1 MFMEFLNKNIEE
13 ITRPLNITMFK
24 KDNGYIIDSKSCMY
38 SCIEQMNKNNINKLY
53 VEQDGL
59 IIGDIAIKDILN
71 FFNKEMQLNSL
82 MIQQAFESIQEA
94 VCIINKHGK
103 VILWNEKAENL
114 YGIEK
119 DEIIGKKLQEYFSK
133 SMSDE
138 VLQTLEVVDYIYHS
152 PKEDCHIVISASPII
167 VNGELVG
174 AISTDRDVSEVR
186 KLKEK
191 LKEANDTIEFLR
203 NEVTTKIKDDFDD
216 VIGNNIEIQ
225 KQIKISKQVAKFNIP
240 VLITGESGTGKEVF
254 LRAIHKHSGVK
265 GKFVP
270 VNCSAIPSE
279 LFESEFF
286 GYEYGAFTG
295 ASKEGKDG
303 YFKLAQLGTVF
314 LDEIGDMPISMQTK
328 LLRVLQEKKIKPVGS
343 DKSINV
349 DFRLVSATNK
359 NLEELIK
366 KGAFREDLYY
376 RLNVVNINIPPLRKR
391 KEDIPL
397 FIEYFLKEI
406 CGENNV
412 SLPIIEEDAL
422 NELLNYSW
430 PGNVREL
437 RNIMQY
443 LVVLS
448 QDGVVSKDLLPDS
461 ILKGKD
467 IVGITSFESDTFDLN
482 QNIELLELDLITK
495 ALELSEGNK
504 SKAARLLNIPRTTLH
519 SKLKVYDI
527 K

>member
-1 MFMEFLNKNIEE
+1 MFTEFLNKNIEE

-24 KDNGYIIDSKSCMY
+24 KDNSYIIDSKSCMY
-38 SCIEQMNKNNINKLY
+38 SCIEQMNENNINKLY
-53 VEQDGL
+53 VKQNGL

-359 NLEELIK
+359 NLATEIEK
-366 KGAFREDLYY
+366 SNFREDLYH
-376 RLNVVNINIPPLRKR
+376 RLSVILIHVPSLNDR

-397 FIEYFLKEI
+397 LAEHFIEISCEEQALPVKKITKE
-406 CGENNV
+406 
-412 SLPIIEEDAL
+412 AL
-422 NELLNYSW
+422 VELEKINW
-430 PGNVREL
+430 TGNVREF
-437 RNIMQY
+437 RNVIER
-443 LVVLS
+443 LV
-448 QDGVVSKDLLPDS
+448 
-461 ILKGKD
+461 ILCGNVIEASDVIAYAGK
-467 IVGITSFESDTFDLN
+467 
-482 QNIELLELDLITK
+482 
-495 ALELSEGNK
+495 
-504 SKAARLLNIPRTTLH
+504 
-519 SKLKVYDI
+519 
-527 K
+527 